1 MENEQPAITN
11 EEHPVDVAPP
21 PPPATDPVVTE
32 ENEQVHPDEMPSHVE
47 EILSSIPSSA
57 PSTPKMEKPNKSN

>member
-1 MENEQPAITN
+1 MDNEQTAITN
-11 EEHPVDVAPP
+11 EEHPVDVAP